1 MEKQPNNSF
10 PRGEVKEG
18 GLSGQE
24 TGAGTHGQNKGEGDQ
39 IGLELYESGKN
50 QIAEGA

>member
-10 PRGEVKEG
+10 PREEVKEG

-24 TGAGTHGQNKGEGDQ
+24 TGASTHGQNKSESDQ

-50 QIAEGA
+50 QIAERA